1 LAIKTKIGG
10 TYRDLPSPIEEEVL
24 KIMQEAITN
33 VQRHASATAVDVN
46 CHYQADKLVVS
57 VEDDGQGFSIP
68 ERAAMRGHFGLQG
81 MRERAASL
89 GGELTL
95 RSNAGVG
102 TLVELIVPITIEEVS
117 QR

>member
-1 LAIKTKIGG
+1 
-10 TYRDLPSPIEEEVL
+10 
-24 KIMQEAITN
+24 
-33 VQRHASATAVDVN
+33 
-46 CHYQADKLVVS
+46 

-68 ERAAMRGHFGLQG
+68 ERATMHGHFGLQG